1 MASSGVVNGDDLSEM
16 GSFRKAYVNVH
27 SSTME
32 EDFAAICYSDSDYS
46 SSFKNREQ
54 QYHTNLWDPQIPITG
69 VSTQQ
74 LPFSRRLNWLTEAW
88 VLPLLPIIILLIYQ
102 LVMMMHSFF
111 TRN

>member
-1 MASSGVVNGDDLSEM
+1 VVNGDDLSEM
-16 GSFRKAYVNVH
+16 GSYRKAYVNVH

-46 SSFKNREQ
+46 SSFKNRER

-74 LPFSRRLNWLTEAW
+74 LPFARRLTWLTEAW